1 MSKWHQLSQLCGCQI
16 EGPDAV
22 AFCQSQFTADV
33 EAMPLAQWQICG
45 WCDRKGRVRMVILTA
60 RYKDHVEIIM
70 PTIQKS
76 LLGALSMFTIGRSV
90 KLIPVDNVSGAYRS
104 GEDAGSNSSNYRV
117 IKDDPFSRMLKLD
130 GTEGSETRDSARAP
144 DVDWLQTWASQDVRM
159 PLPWLDPRTQDRF
172 LPQALGME
180 ANGGLSFT
188 KGCYPGQEIVARV
201 HYLGRAPEQLVALSV
216 DSSTWNSG
224 NKNSTSGL
232 SAEEFSQIKAAAKDG
247 GRVSLLSTVEHAGNC
262 LMLAVAPSKLKPG
275 DTVEIK
281 RAEKSVLAT
290 ATPFETLC

>member
-1 MSKWHQLSQLCGCQI
+1 MSNWHQLTQLSGCRI

-22 AFCQSQFTADV
+22 AYCQSQFTADV
-33 EAMPLAQWQICG
+33 EALPIGQWQICG

-60 RYKDHVEIIM
+60 RYKDHVEIIL
-70 PTIQKS
+70 PTAQKS

-90 KLIPVDNVSGAYRS
+90 KLVPIDSVSGAYLS
-104 GEDAGSNSSNYRV
+104 DEDAGSNYSDHQA
-117 IKDDPFSRMLKLD
+117 IKNDPFNRMLKLD
-130 GTEGSETRDSARAP
+130 GTEDSEARDPTGAP
-144 DVDWLQTWASQDVRM
+144 DVNWPQTWASQDLRM

-224 NKNSTSGL
+224 NKNSTSGP

-275 DTVEIK
+275 DTVEIN